1 MTSLLSASPPDFTGV
16 VTSPSADASVA
27 ANGSRDGAWTGE
39 PRADYEI
46 AEVSKRLADAGP
58 PSWGLTYASTRPES
72 PDSTRV
78 HIGGDGDAGP
88 DAGSPIPGVGTY
100 LINVFYTK
108 AHCPPS
114 KDGCVYA
121 SSVAETIVTAHQ
133 R

>member
-27 ANGSRDGAWTGE
+27 SNGSLDVAWTGE

-46 AEVSKRLADAGP
+46 VEVFKRLADAGP
-58 PSWGLTYASTRPES
+58 PSWGLTDASTRPES

-88 DAGSPIPGVGTY
+88 DAGSPIPVVGTD
-100 LINVFYTK
+100 LVNV
-108 AHCPPS
+108 
-114 KDGCVYA
+114 VYPKP
-121 SSVAETIVTAHQ
+121 H
-133 R
+133 